1 MKLIIATLIFTST
14 IALAATKVIEKVRV
28 LEEKIVSAHG
38 CSVSGNYDNS
48 SYGSAGYLYLATM
61 QVKVSQKR
69 ETYLV
74 QLKKRLFGK
83 PTQTLVANSTK
94 PAPKRTITKT
104 QTITYQVRYPS
115 EDYAQYLLKACEDE
129 MLFINTGSYP
139 PPPPKPVIVPEPPKP
154 AITPP
159 PTDPTVILPGLP
171 DDSVPVL
178 PDLSVKTP
186 TPKK

>member
-14 IALAATKVIEKVRV
+14 MTLAATKVVEKIRV

-38 CSVSGNYDNS
+38 CSVTGDYDNS
-48 SYGSAGYLYLATM
+48 GYGSAGYQYLVTM
-61 QVKVSQKR
+61 QVKVSQKL

-74 QLKKRLFGK
+74 QLKKGLFRK
-83 PTQTLVANSTK
+83 ATQTLVANSTK
-94 PAPKRTITKT
+94 PAPERIIKKT
-104 QTITYQVRYPS
+104 QTITYQVRYPT
-115 EDYAQYLLKACEDE
+115 EDYAQHLLKACENE

-154 AITPP
+154 VVIAP
-159 PTDPTVILPGLP
+159 PTNPVVILPGLP
-171 DDSVPVL
+171 ENVPVL